1 MKSRPYFHYI
11 VIIESDG
18 KDYAYHYSSKI
29 FSEVEE
35 HMNLLRGSIE
45 GLQRIYGMHMLQT
58 DSKSFESVQKMDP
71 YFKGMNITDNIEE
84 FSERYKYY
92 LDNFDFKIVVS

>member
-35 HMNLLRGSIE
+35 HMDLLNESIK
-45 GLQRIYGMHMLQT
+45 GLKKIYGMHMLQT
-58 DSKSFESVQKMDP
+58 DSKSFQSVQQMDP
-71 YFKGMNITDNIEE
+71 YFKEMIITDNIDE

-92 LDNFDFKIVVS
+92 LDHFDFKIVVS